1 MIPPLVSYKNLES
14 FEQSIRYHYE
24 SDKSPV
30 AAAKAEA
37 AVNQARILV
46 SKGLPPIPNPTTLAL
61 ILGVSPKLI
70 SSMALKPARYWKI
83 FYLPKRTGGVR
94 VITAPRVFL
103 KSVQYYILQNILS
116 RGDVAPESF
125 GFSPRKS
132 IFRNAAVHVGKKWI
146 WNTDLE
152 DFFPTITHQKVREVF
167 GSLGFT
173 RNMSIVLASL
183 CTHSGRLPQGAPTSP
198 MLSNVIFRKTDA
210 ELVVVASKFGIT
222 YSRYADDLTFSSD
235 EQPTIDFISEID
247 QVISAA
253 GFRRSMA
260 KTRLHGPNGPKYVTG
275 LVVNEKVHP
284 DRRTR
289 RLLRAKF
296 HRLQTVKPSEKSD
309 LHKLHGWAAYVNAY
323 DPNLGAKYLAQI
335 REQIAISNDAAKEI

>member
-1 MIPPLVSYKNLES
+1 MS
-14 FEQSIRYHYE
+14 
-24 SDKSPV
+24 
-30 AAAKAEA
+30 A
-37 AVNQARILV
+37 
-46 SKGLPPIPNPTTLAL
+46 
-61 ILGVSPKLI
+61 
-70 SSMALKPARYWKI
+70 
-83 FYLPKRTGGVR
+83 
-94 VITAPRVFL
+94 
-103 KSVQYYILQNILS
+103 
-116 RGDVAPESF
+116 ESF
-125 GFSPRKS
+125 GFSRGKS

-173 RNMSIVLASL
+173 KNMSTVLASL
-183 CTHSGRLPQGAPTSP
+183 CTHGGRLPQGAPTSP
-198 MLSNVIFRKTDA
+198 MLSNVIFKPTDA
-210 ELVVVASKFGIT
+210 ELVAIASRFGLT
-222 YSRYADDLTFSSD
+222 YSRYADDLTFSSN

-247 QVISAA
+247 RVISAA

-296 HRLQTVKPSEKSD
+296 HRLQTVKPAERSD
-309 LHKLHGWAAYVNAY
+309 LDKLHGWAAYVNAY
-323 DPNLGAKYLAQI
+323 DTNLGAKYLAQV
-335 REQIAISNDAAKEI
+335 RQEFAAGSGTPKET